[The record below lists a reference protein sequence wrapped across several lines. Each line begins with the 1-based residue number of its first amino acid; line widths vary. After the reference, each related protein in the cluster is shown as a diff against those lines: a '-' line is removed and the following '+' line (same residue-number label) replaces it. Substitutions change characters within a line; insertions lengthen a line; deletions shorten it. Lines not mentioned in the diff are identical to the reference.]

1 MIDSIA
7 NAVYVP
13 NGNIKR
19 LSFFPKNTIPTI
31 PITIK
36 LGSNNKPTESS
47 SNTIN
52 YTLEL
57 QPVTHRLESL
67 SSQLDSKTLFNV
79 FSLVREII
87 KESKGNLLL
96 WSTPL
101 INVNYD
107 SDVVLEWWNKN
118 KKLTFY
124 INQSSIDYMKVWGAD
139 IDTEMED
146 GSLDSMRD
154 GSIGRLW
161 QWISH

>member
-1 MIDSIA
+1 M
-7 NAVYVP
+7 
-13 NGNIKR
+13 
-19 LSFFPKNTIPTI
+19 
-31 PITIK
+31 
-36 LGSNNKPTESS
+36 
-47 SNTIN
+47 
-52 YTLEL
+52 
-57 QPVTHRLESL
+57 
-67 SSQLDSKTLFNV
+67 
-79 FSLVREII
+79 
-87 KESKGNLLL
+87 